1 VPFGCGLVVFVFR
14 SNLQYVVNQS
24 VLQITTEV
32 WHEGEVHHD
41 VVAQSETRV
50 VLEVSVL
57 VSSLC
62 IIEIEIAISQ
72 STAKPTS
79 SIIESFSDRKR
90 STAWP
95 FHGGRISEIKIATA
109 KSRFTYIES
118 SSK

>member
-1 VPFGCGLVVFVFR
+1 MKAKCMLLHSRRPPTGGSRGL
-14 SNLQYVVNQS
+14 
-24 VLQITTEV
+24 
-32 WHEGEVHHD
+32 
-41 VVAQSETRV
+41 
-50 VLEVSVL
+50 VL

-109 KSRFTYIES
+109 KSRFKY
-118 SSK
+118 